1 MSLSIRSGAIL
12 FLALIA
18 LPDVSNASEPPPAAP
33 PKPVKKS
40 EPPGLVGN
48 KLPQC
53 PEGQYVASMICKPAP
68 PGYYLEHGMKYPA
81 QCPEG
86 MSSPAGAKA
95 KSYCYKES

>member
-1 MSLSIRSGAIL
+1 MASASRFLMSSILGALLLSV
-12 FLALIA
+12 
-18 LPDVSNASEPPPAAP
+18 PVQASEPPPPP
-33 PKPVKKS
+33 PKPAKKS

-68 PGYYLEHGMKYPA
+68 PGYYLEHGMKYPM

-86 MSSPAGAKA
+86 MSSPSGAKA
-95 KSYCYKES
+95 KSYCYKET

>member
-1 MSLSIRSGAIL
+1 MRRFHSIFAV
-12 FLALIA
+12 IA
-18 LPDVSNASEPPPAAP
+18 LATFILPLQGKASELPPAAP
-33 PKPVKKS
+33 PKPAKKS

-68 PGYYLEHGMKYPA
+68 PGYYLEYGMKYPV
-81 QCPEG
+81 QCPAG

-95 KSYCYKES
+95 RSYCYRES

>member
-1 MSLSIRSGAIL
+1 MSASQGIYLGVVLSLMIMPVAGR
-12 FLALIA
+12 
-18 LPDVSNASEPPPAAP
+18 ASEPPPP
-33 PKPVKKS
+33 VPKPVKKS

-86 MSSPAGAKA
+86 MTSPAGSKA
-95 KSYCYKES
+95 RTYCLKET